1 MKKKILAA
9 VIIATMTLSGLCPAG
24 LNIVP
29 VLAKTEDTEAAV
41 SGTWYSNIWGTPAV
55 MTLGEDQSFSIKYDN
70 TDNKELSGE
79 WKIKDGQIIVN
90 EGTDDDLLIDYDDK
104 KETLTTQS
112 NGEEFVFTRDEENS
126 KKKTVAVDKKAKES
140 DFTGIWKASKVDTDT
155 VLAPADI
162 FGVNGLFLSVKD
174 QKIGLYMDIDNTDGI
189 IDISDLSSDF
199 TDGTLSFVIGGG
211 TMDEAAES
219 ISDNESGE
227 YQDMSCTAQML
238 EDGTMRLTFSDSNSV
253 RFIMEKSTEKE
264 MNTAKKA
271 AAEESEGQEKSEES
285 NSDKNNKE
293 EK

>member
-9 VIIATMTLSGLCPAG
+9 VITATMTLSGVCPAG

-29 VLAKTEDTEAAV
+29 VLAKTEDTETAV
-41 SGTWYSNIWGTPAV
+41 SGTWYGNIWGTPAV

-70 TDNKELSGE
+70 KDNTELSGE
-79 WKIKDGQIIVN
+79 WKMKDGQIIVN
-90 EGTDDDLLIDYDDK
+90 EGTDDDLLIDYDEK

-112 NGEEFVFTRDEENS
+112 NGEEFVFTRDEENF
-126 KKKTVAVDKKAKES
+126 KKKTVAVDKKSKEP
-140 DFTGIWKASKVDTDT
+140 DIAGVWKASKVDTDT

-162 FGVNGLFLSVKD
+162 FGVNGLFLTVND
-174 QKIGLYMDIDNTDGI
+174 QKVGLYMDIDNTDGI

-199 TDGTLSFVIGGG
+199 SDGTLSFVIGGG
-211 TMDEAAES
+211 SMVEAAES
-219 ISDNESGE
+219 ILDNESGE
-227 YQDMSCTAQML
+227 YQDINCTAQML
-238 EDGTMRLTFSDSNSV
+238 EDGTMKLTFSDSTSV

-264 MNTAKKA
+264 MKDAKKA
-271 AAEESEGQEKSEES
+271 AAEKTEDQEKSEES